1 MPVLGDLIV
10 KIKVEGE
17 AQTVASIQR
26 VNQTA
31 TNTGKSF
38 AASNASAAQFF
49 ATLARGSGSASTG
62 LANMAGGVKVANTN
76 FLDLI
81 QTVAILGNLFK
92 NEGFKSPFKGWKKD
106 LTDFGAF
113 FNGSFGKG
121 GFKQF
126 SVLSGEYKR
135 QNIVD
140 MASGK
145 NITKTFPRF
154 FTGALSDEEEKAK
167 FNKIRLAARKFK
179 EEHKDTVEFFAKNQW
194 ASNYAMKFASATN
207 SIVQTFDRL
216 SKQFKLPF
224 ISKALS
230 GLFDGF
236 GKLIGQTAKFYGGV
250 FAVAIPAIVAI
261 GTAASEA
268 ADNLEKMKLRI
279 TAGLMGQDKNLT
291 SSSALTQSEN
301 LLKAYKE
308 LSKPSVFTT
317 QQIGEAGQRLEAF
330 GLNSV
335 KVLNTALKL
344 AEVFGGMPDDL
355 EMVTRMFGRMA
366 SGDLPDIEV
375 LSRFGLS
382 KTDLNIQSGK
392 MGFGD
397 LVDKQT
403 GKLAGTAAQGLEV
416 LLKIIEDRYA
426 QLYNLQKG
434 TFGPE
439 KASAQEKFTTLLE
452 TIGKPINQGLVPILQ
467 QLQTFIDSFIAGG
480 GGQAIGEAFA
490 SLAKVFQEPA
500 VANFIQ
506 QFAYDLLAFLIEAG
520 NEFQKF
526 TRFIAGFYGILRSI
540 LPTLMTVISPAN
552 GLGMIGAMMSGTS
565 GDSSKGFLVNTPGA
579 FMGNLYNRSAELRKK
594 MGTPESVDI
603 NPYLK
608 DQTVKRQ
615 MEEQGQNL
623 EEIKNNTARAADAL
637 ELRKAN
643 LGGRGGPLAQLG
655 MGINVNQAGTTAGVM
670 RAALPPSFAL
680 LNPVNQ
686 LQKSIQMEVF
696 RTTNQQY
703 IRRY

>member
-1 MPVLGDLIV
+1 MNINH
-10 KIKVEGE
+10 
-17 AQTVASIQR
+17 AQ
-26 VNQTA
+26 
-31 TNTGKSF
+31 
-38 AASNASAAQFF
+38 
-49 ATLARGSGSASTG
+49 
-62 LANMAGGVKVANTN
+62 
-76 FLDLI
+76 
-81 QTVAILGNLFK
+81 LFM
-92 NEGFKSPFKGWKKD
+92 
-106 LTDFGAF
+106 
-113 FNGSFGKG
+113 
-121 GFKQF
+121 
-126 SVLSGEYKR
+126 R
-135 QNIVD
+135 
-140 MASGK
+140 
-145 NITKTFPRF
+145 
-154 FTGALSDEEEKAK
+154 
-167 FNKIRLAARKFK
+167 
-179 EEHKDTVEFFAKNQW
+179 
-194 ASNYAMKFASATN
+194 
-207 SIVQTFDRL
+207 
-216 SKQFKLPF
+216 
-224 ISKALS
+224 
-230 GLFDGF
+230 
-236 GKLIGQTAKFYGGV
+236 
-250 FAVAIPAIVAI
+250 
-261 GTAASEA
+261 
-268 ADNLEKMKLRI
+268 
-279 TAGLMGQDKNLT
+279 
-291 SSSALTQSEN
+291 
-301 LLKAYKE
+301 
-308 LSKPSVFTT
+308 
-317 QQIGEAGQRLEAF
+317 
-330 GLNSV
+330 
-335 KVLNTALKL
+335 
-344 AEVFGGMPDDL
+344 
-355 EMVTRMFGRMA
+355 
-366 SGDLPDIEV
+366 DLPDIEV

-552 GLGMIGAMMSGTS
+552 GLGMIGAMLSGTS

-703 IRRY
+703 LRRY